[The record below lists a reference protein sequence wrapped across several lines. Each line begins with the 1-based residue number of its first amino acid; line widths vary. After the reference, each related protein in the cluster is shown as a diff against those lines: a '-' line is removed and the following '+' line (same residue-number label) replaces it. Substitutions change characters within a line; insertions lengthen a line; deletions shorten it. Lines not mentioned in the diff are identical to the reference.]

1 MLRKAIVLLLLLVTA
16 FAAAQGGIQAT
27 LPSGSVGRDPRLSGV
42 SFVPKPGAV
51 PPMDVPLVD
60 DRGNPT
66 NPGRLLRGRPLV
78 ILPIFY
84 RCNGVCTTEM
94 QGVLNALAK
103 NPKLVPGRDLDVV
116 VLGLNP
122 KETPELAAAKKA
134 EYLEQ
139 YGRPETKD
147 GWTFLTGT
155 MANVTRV
162 ASALGVHYTYDPV
175 KDTVNHP
182 SAVLI
187 LTPEG
192 RVSTAMTGGMYPTAR
207 FAEDIE
213 VATKSQV
220 SDFSN
225 ETSFLGCI
233 HTDPV
238 TGQRSIVVQG
248 VMRLFAVTVV
258 LALIATMTVLSLRRR
273 PASSDR

>member
-1 MLRKAIVLLLLLVTA
+1 MLRKAVLLLSTLLLTA
-16 FAAAQGGIQAT
+16 FAVAQGGIQASI
-27 LPSGSVGRDPRLSGV
+27 PSGSVGRDPSLSGV
-42 SFVPKPGAV
+42 SFVPNPGAV
-51 PPMDVPLVD
+51 PPMNVPLVD
-60 DRGNPT
+60 DQGHPT

-116 VLGLNP
+116 ILGLNP
-122 KETPELAAAKKA
+122 KETPDLAAAKKA

-139 YGRPETKD
+139 DGRPETKD

-155 MANVTRV
+155 QANVTRV
-162 ASALGVHYTYDPV
+162 ASALGVHYTYDPI

-182 SAVLI
+182 SAVLV

-207 FAEDIE
+207 FAKDIE
-213 VATKSQV
+213 AATKSQV
-220 SDFSN
+220 TDFSS

-238 TGQRSIVVQG
+238 TGKRSIVVQAA
-248 VMRLFAVTVV
+248 MRLGAVVVV
-258 LALIATMTVLSLRRR
+258 LTLLLTMAALSLRRQ
-273 PASSDR
+273 PSDA

>member
-1 MLRKAIVLLLLLVTA
+1 MLRKAIVLLLFLVTA
-16 FAAAQGGIQAT
+16 LAAAQGGIQASI
-27 LPSGSVGRDPRLSGV
+27 PSGSVGRDPSLSGV

-51 PPMDVPLVD
+51 PPMNVPLVD
-60 DRGNPT
+60 DHGNPT

-103 NPKLVPGRDLDVV
+103 NPKLVPGKDLDVV

-122 KETPELAAAKKA
+122 KETPDLAAAKKA

-139 YGRPETKD
+139 DGRPETKD
-147 GWTFLTGT
+147 GWVFLTGT
-155 MANVTRV
+155 QANVTRV
-162 ASALGVHYTYDPV
+162 AGALGVHYTYDPV

-182 SAVLI
+182 SAVLV

-207 FAEDIE
+207 FAKDIE

-238 TGQRSIVVQG
+238 TGKRSIVVQAA
-248 VMRLFAVTVV
+248 MRLGAVVVV
-258 LALIATMTVLSLRRR
+258 LGLLLTMAALSLRRR
-273 PASSDR
+273 PSAA

>member
-16 FAAAQGGIQAT
+16 LAAAQGGIQASI
-27 LPSGSVGRDPRLSGV
+27 PSGSVGRDPRLSGV

-51 PPMDVPLVD
+51 PPMNVPLVD
-60 DRGNPT
+60 DRGSPT

-122 KETPELAAAKKA
+122 KETPDLAAAKKA

-147 GWTFLTGT
+147 GWVFLTGK
-155 MANVTRV
+155 AADVTQV

-182 SAVLI
+182 SAVLV

-207 FAEDIE
+207 FAKDIE

-220 SDFSN
+220 TDFSS

-238 TGQRSIVVQG
+238 TGKRSIVVQAA
-248 VMRLFAVTVV
+248 MRLGAVVVV
-258 LALIATMTVLSLRRR
+258 LGLLLTMAVLSLRRR
-273 PASSDR
+273 PSAA